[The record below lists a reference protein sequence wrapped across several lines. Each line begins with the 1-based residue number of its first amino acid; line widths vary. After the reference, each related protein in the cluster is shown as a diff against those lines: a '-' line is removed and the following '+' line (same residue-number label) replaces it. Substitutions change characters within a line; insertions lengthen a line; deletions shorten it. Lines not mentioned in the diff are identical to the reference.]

1 MKHEAIYNL
10 HTNVK
15 RIIEDTNGNI
25 TAYDANDNEVTITN
39 WDAINTKATELETAE
54 QTKITNKENN
64 KASGKQKLIDL
75 GLTEDEVNIIYG
87 NN

>member
-10 HTNVK
+10 YPNV
-15 RIIEDTNGNI
+15 RTIDEDDNNNFFVKDENGNVVSI
-25 TAYDANDNEVTITN
+25 DMSAVD
-39 WDAINTKATELETAE
+39 TKATELETAE
-54 QTKITNKENN
+54 QTKETNKENN

-87 NN
+87 DN